1 MCRFSFLQWSSGK
14 WKPEEGKERGQIMH
28 GERDSVKDSARR
40 ERICMCRVRG
50 GLNGGEC
57 GKEVCEKESDV
68 AKKA

>member
-1 MCRFSFLQWSSGK
+1 
-14 WKPEEGKERGQIMH
+14 MH

-57 GKEVCEKESDV
+57 GKEVCEKESDG